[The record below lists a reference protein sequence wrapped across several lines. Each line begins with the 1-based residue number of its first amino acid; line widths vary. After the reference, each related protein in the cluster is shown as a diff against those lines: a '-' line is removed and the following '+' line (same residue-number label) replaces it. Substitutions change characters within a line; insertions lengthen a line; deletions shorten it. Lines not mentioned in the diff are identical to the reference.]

1 MSLTQIE
8 NHASAG
14 RDLPLLRLGFRPFF
28 LGAGISAVALILSWL
43 YFLSHG
49 GLRTPYGTIGWHAH
63 EMIFGYTV
71 AVIAGFLLT
80 ATKNWTGIQILA
92 GPWLGM
98 LVLLWLAGR
107 VIPWTPLPV
116 LVIAVIDLAFLPLL
130 AVMLVRPILKTAQHQ
145 QLIFIGIL
153 LVLFVAN
160 LLFHVGH
167 LFPAGRMAESGIR
180 LGWMTIIFLI
190 SVMGGRVIPFF
201 IERGTSQMGKI
212 PQSKVI
218 ERGSAASLLAWMLA
232 SLVMPAASY
241 VAYLACLAGLFQLL
255 RWWHWQLKALWR
267 VPMLWILS
275 LGYGWLP
282 LGLFLY
288 AYSAFTGNGIS
299 PAIHAFTAGT
309 IGLLTIGMMARVSL
323 GHTGREIQ
331 ASATMIV
338 AFVLVTLGS
347 MVRVFGPLG
356 LPAMSASDYMLIIG
370 IAGGLWSLG
379 FLIFVIVFIPVWIR
393 ARVDLRPG

>member
-8 NHASAG
+8 SHAPAG
-14 RDLPLLRLGFRPFF
+14 KGVPLLRLGFRPFF

-49 GLRTPYGTIGWHAH
+49 APQTPYGTIGWHAH

-80 ATKNWTGIQILA
+80 AAKNWTGVHTLH

-107 VIPWTPLPV
+107 VTPWLSLPAAA
-116 LVIAVIDLAFLPLL
+116 IAVIDLAFLPLL
-130 AVMLVRPILKTAQHQ
+130 AVVLVRPILKTSQHQ

-160 LLFHVGH
+160 LLSHVGH
-167 LFPAGRMAESGIR
+167 LYADGRTTAFGLR

-201 IERGTSQMGKI
+201 IERGTRQVGKI
-212 PQSKVI
+212 TQSKVI
-218 ERGSAASLLAWMLA
+218 ERGSAASLLAWILA
-232 SLVMPAASY
+232 SLVTPAAGY

-255 RWWHWQLKALWR
+255 RWWHWQLRALWR

-288 AYSAFTGNGIS
+288 AYSAFTDSGTS
-299 PAIHAFTAGT
+299 PAIHAFTAGA

-331 ASATMIV
+331 ASSALIM
-338 AFVLVTLGS
+338 AFGLVTLGS
-347 MVRVFGPLG
+347 LVRVIGPLV
-356 LPAMSASDYMLIIG
+356 LPVMTGKSYLLIIG

-379 FLIFVIVFIPVWIR
+379 FLLFVIIFFPVWSR
-393 ARVDLRPG
+393 ARIDQRPG